1 VTSRRTVV
9 PHHIGSGGPINRP
22 ITPNNPPING
32 KSMLLVARKIHATAG
47 VMVNLGVV
55 GAQNTPGAETD
66 SDDD

>member
-1 VTSRRTVV
+1 
-9 PHHIGSGGPINRP
+9 
-22 ITPNNPPING
+22 
-32 KSMLLVARKIHATAG
+32 MLLVARKIHATAG